1 MRNKLVL
8 IYCALLCVAFGGL
21 IVKTQRDIQQAPSVY
36 FKIVPVDPRA
46 LLSGDYMELAF
57 DFENLARPLGFRPGY
72 GSKDLTL
79 FVGEDG
85 VVGVNETP
93 SAQTLSLHFNG
104 TRFNVPH
111 QFYFEEGQA
120 DKYENAVYA
129 KMKVLPG
136 GRLAIAALTDG
147 QFNEL

>member
-1 MRNKLVL
+1 MRNKGVL
-8 IYCALLCVAFGGL
+8 IYCVLLCVAFGGL
-21 IVKTQRDIQQAPSVY
+21 IVKTQRDIRQAPSVY

-57 DFENLARPLGFRPGY
+57 DFETIARNLGFRPGDD
-72 GSKDLTL
+72 SKDLNL

-85 VVGVNETP
+85 VAGVEQTP
-93 SAQTLSLHFNG
+93 SAKTLTLHFNG

-111 QFYFEEGQA
+111 QFYFEEGTGET
-120 DKYENAVYA
+120 YEKASYA

-136 GRLAIAALTDG
+136 GRLAIAALTDE